1 MQKKS
6 VFWNQNWK
14 FILTGKRRNGGFFT
28 PLPRL
33 SSWNWMSWETSWAM
47 DLAVGGSLCT
57 YWNVKKF
64 NLEFEVSSFKYPYF
78 SEPTFLACLQS
89 QPLTCSRAEMVSG
102 ASQNL
107 VAGPPEFLGCRDAI
121 FVCRLSAQLCSLL
134 CCCWLNH
141 SRLEK
146 PTSSKILTPLQNIRS
161 SVSLHFQFK
170 NWRDM

>member
-57 YWNVKKF
+57 YWNVKKMD
-64 NLEFEVSSFKYPYF
+64 LEFEDSNFKFPCF
-78 SEPTFLACLQS
+78 SGLPFWRAYRATLWHAPELKWFLEPPKIWWQDHRNFWA
-89 QPLTCSRAEMVSG
+89 AEMPFLFVGFLHSS
-102 ASQNL
+102 A
-107 VAGPPEFLGCRDAI
+107 VCCAAAGWTTADLK
-121 FVCRLSAQLCSLL
+121 
-134 CCCWLNH
+134 
-141 SRLEK
+141 SRHQVK
-146 PTSSKILTPLQNIRS
+146 Y
-161 SVSLHFQFK
+161 
-170 NWRDM
+170 